1 MLVPHG
7 GPHSAVAANF
17 YMPFVLLAARGY
29 SIVAVNFRGSL
40 GFGEAGVQAL
50 PGHIGHYDVEDCIA
64 ALDAAVAGGERC
76 GVLMYSWSL
85 LYCYNNES
93 KHSLASEALADH
105 PSAAHAALF
114 TNAFSELLKCIEPAS
129 CDAHCV
135 VRLRGCTCTYAAPAP
150 TPVLWM
156 Y

>member
-1 MLVPHG
+1 MSDTALSSLFKLACCTTCCVVVQVSKSRSGPAPAVLVPHG

-64 ALDAAVAGGERC
+64 ALDAAVAGGELTGICVRHLAC
-76 GVLMYSWSL
+76 G
-85 LYCYNNES
+85 
-93 KHSLASEALADH
+93 
-105 PSAAHAALF
+105 
-114 TNAFSELLKCIEPAS
+114 
-129 CDAHCV
+129 
-135 VRLRGCTCTYAAPAP
+135 
-150 TPVLWM
+150 
-156 Y
+156 

>member
-1 MLVPHG
+1 VLVPHG

-64 ALDAAVAGGERC
+64 ALDAAVAGGELTGICVRHLAC
-76 GVLMYSWSL
+76 G
-85 LYCYNNES
+85 
-93 KHSLASEALADH
+93 
-105 PSAAHAALF
+105 
-114 TNAFSELLKCIEPAS
+114 
-129 CDAHCV
+129 
-135 VRLRGCTCTYAAPAP
+135 
-150 TPVLWM
+150 
-156 Y
+156 